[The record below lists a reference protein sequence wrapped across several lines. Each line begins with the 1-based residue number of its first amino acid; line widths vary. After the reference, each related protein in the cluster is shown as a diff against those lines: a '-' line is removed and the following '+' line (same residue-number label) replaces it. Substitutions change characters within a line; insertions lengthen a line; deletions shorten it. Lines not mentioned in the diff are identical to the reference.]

1 MSFSHKTA
9 VQLCAKLAVMKKKI
23 VQIAAVIMII
33 AVLAVIY
40 IVKQNNVS
48 EALSEPVVN
57 VNINTDPAGST
68 EAVTEDVP
76 VSAESS
82 GTAGIA
88 AADESTPESV
98 QETAVQAEPLFVTE
112 IDEEALRS
120 SGIPVMIQFFST
132 TCIPCMSMMDDLR
145 TFYAENYGRVKVIAL
160 NVSEYPEAA
169 MMYPV
174 SVVPTQLFFTSQGEN
189 YIPSDRIRASVGNF
203 AAYTYKDTGEIAY
216 VVHQGIL
223 TQSQMKRITDDAGA
237 M

>member
-9 VQLCAKLAVMKKKI
+9 ARLYAKLTAMKKRI
-23 VQIAAVIMII
+23 VQIAAVIVII

-57 VNINTDPAGST
+57 LDISEGSADSMET
-68 EAVTEDVP
+68 VAEAVP
-76 VSAESS
+76 VSAGAPVSD
-82 GTAGIA
+82 IA
-88 AADESTPESV
+88 AADESASDGVHDTV
-98 QETAVQAEPLFVTE
+98 AQAEPLFVTE
-112 IDEEALRS
+112 IDEDALRS
-120 SGIPVMIQFFST
+120 SGLPVMIQFFST

-145 TFYAENYGRVKVIAL
+145 AFYAENYGRVKVIAL
-160 NVSEYPEAA
+160 NVNEYPEAA

-174 SVVPTQLFFTSQGEN
+174 SVVPTQLFFTADGEN

-203 AAYTYKDTGEIAY
+203 AAYTYRDTGEIAY

-223 TQSQMKRITDDAGA
+223 TQSQMKRITDEAGA

>member
-1 MSFSHKTA
+1 MR
-9 VQLCAKLAVMKKKI
+9 LCVKLAVMKKRI
-23 VQIAAVIMII
+23 VQIASVIII
-33 AVLAVIY
+33 IVVLAVIY

-48 EALSEPVVN
+48 EALSEPVLN
-57 VNINTDPAGST
+57 MNINTDSAGST
-68 EAVTEDVP
+68 EAAAESVS

-88 AADESTPESV
+88 AADESTLESV

-112 IDEEALRS
+112 IDEEFLRS

-160 NVSEYPEAA
+160 NVNEYPEAA

-174 SVVPTQLFFTSQGEN
+174 SVVPTQLFFTAQGEN

-203 AAYTYKDTGEIAY
+203 AAYTYKNTGEIAY

-223 TQSQMKRITDDAGA
+223 TQSQMKRITDEAGV

>member
-9 VQLCAKLAVMKKKI
+9 ARLYAKLTVMKKRI
-23 VQIAAVIMII
+23 VQIAAVIVII

-57 VNINTDPAGST
+57 LDISEGSAGSIET
-68 EAVTEDVP
+68 VAEAVP
-76 VSAESS
+76 VSADASVS
-82 GTAGIA
+82 DIA
-88 AADESTPESV
+88 AADDESSSEGL
-98 QETAVQAEPLFVTE
+98 QDTAAQAEPLFVTE

-120 SGIPVMIQFFST
+120 SGLPVMIQFFST

-145 TFYAENYGRVKVIAL
+145 AFYAENYGRVKVIAL
-160 NVSEYPEAA
+160 NVNEYPEAA

-174 SVVPTQLFFTSQGEN
+174 SVVPTQLFFTADGEN

-203 AAYTYKDTGEIAY
+203 AAYTYRDTGEIAY

-223 TQSQMKRITDDAGA
+223 TQSQMKRITDEAGA

>member
-1 MSFSHKTA
+1 M
-9 VQLCAKLAVMKKKI
+9 QLCAKLAVMKKKI
-23 VQIAAVIMII
+23 VQIATVIMII

-57 VNINTDPAGST
+57 LGISESSAGST
-68 EAVTEDVP
+68 EAAVESVS
-76 VSAESS
+76 VSADSS

-132 TCIPCMSMMDDLR
+132 TCIPCMSMMEDLR

-160 NVSEYPEAA
+160 NVNEYPEAA

-174 SVVPTQLFFTSQGEN
+174 SVVPTQLFFTAQGEN

>member
-1 MSFSHKTA
+1 
-9 VQLCAKLAVMKKKI
+9 MKKRI
-23 VQIAAVIMII
+23 VQIASVIII
-33 AVLAVIY
+33 IVVLAVIY

-48 EALSEPVVN
+48 EALSEPVLN
-57 VNINTDPAGST
+57 VNINTDSAGST
-68 EAVTEDVP
+68 EAAAESVS

-88 AADESTPESV
+88 AADESTLESV
-98 QETAVQAEPLFVTE
+98 QETAVQADPLFVTE
-112 IDEEALRS
+112 IDEEFLRS

-160 NVSEYPEAA
+160 NVNEYPEAA

-174 SVVPTQLFFTSQGEN
+174 SVVPTQLFFTAQGEN

-203 AAYTYKDTGEIAY
+203 AAYTYKNTGEIAY

-223 TQSQMKRITDDAGA
+223 TQSQMKRITDEAGV

>member
-1 MSFSHKTA
+1 MR
-9 VQLCAKLAVMKKKI
+9 LCVKLAVMKKRI
-23 VQIAAVIMII
+23 VQIASVIII
-33 AVLAVIY
+33 IVVLAVIY

-48 EALSEPVVN
+48 EALSEPVLN
-57 VNINTDPAGST
+57 MNINTDSAGST
-68 EAVTEDVP
+68 EAAAESVS

-88 AADESTPESV
+88 AADESTLESV
-98 QETAVQAEPLFVTE
+98 QETAVQADPLFVTE
-112 IDEEALRS
+112 IDEESLRS

-160 NVSEYPEAA
+160 NVNEYPEAA

-174 SVVPTQLFFTSQGEN
+174 SVVPTQLFFTAQGEN

-203 AAYTYKDTGEIAY
+203 AAYTYKNTGEIAY

-223 TQSQMKRITDDAGA
+223 TQSQMKRITDEAGV

>member
-9 VQLCAKLAVMKKKI
+9 VRLYAKLTVMKKRI
-23 VQIAAVIMII
+23 VQIAAVMVII

-57 VNINTDPAGST
+57 LDISEGSAGSIET
-68 EAVTEDVP
+68 VAEAVP
-76 VSAESS
+76 VSANASVS
-82 GTAGIA
+82 DIA
-88 AADESTPESV
+88 AADESASDGV
-98 QETAVQAEPLFVTE
+98 HDTAAQAEPLFVTE
-112 IDEEALRS
+112 IDEDALRS
-120 SGIPVMIQFFST
+120 SGLPVMIQFFST

-145 TFYAENYGRVKVIAL
+145 AFYAENYGRVKVIAL
-160 NVSEYPEAA
+160 NVNEYPEAA

-174 SVVPTQLFFTSQGEN
+174 SVVPTQLFFTADGEN

-203 AAYTYKDTGEIAY
+203 AAYTYRDTGEIAY

-223 TQSQMKRITDDAGA
+223 TQSQMKRITDEAGA

>member
-1 MSFSHKTA
+1 
-9 VQLCAKLAVMKKKI
+9 MKKRI
-23 VQIAAVIMII
+23 VQIASVIII
-33 AVLAVIY
+33 IVVLAVIY

-48 EALSEPVVN
+48 EALSEPVLN
-57 VNINTDPAGST
+57 MNINTDSAGST
-68 EAVTEDVP
+68 EAAAESVS

-88 AADESTPESV
+88 AADESTLESV
-98 QETAVQAEPLFVTE
+98 QETAVQADPLFVTE
-112 IDEEALRS
+112 IDEESLRS

-160 NVSEYPEAA
+160 NVNEYPEAA

-174 SVVPTQLFFTSQGEN
+174 SVVPTQLFFTAQGEN

-203 AAYTYKDTGEIAY
+203 AAYTYKNTGEIAY

-223 TQSQMKRITDDAGA
+223 TQSQMKRITDEAGV

>member
-9 VQLCAKLAVMKKKI
+9 ARLYAKLTVMKKRI
-23 VQIAAVIMII
+23 VQIAAVIVII

-57 VNINTDPAGST
+57 LDISEGSAGSI
-68 EAVTEDVP
+68 EAVADAVP
-76 VSAESS
+76 VSANTSVS
-82 GTAGIA
+82 DIA
-88 AADESTPESV
+88 AADDESASEGV
-98 QETAVQAEPLFVTE
+98 QDTAAQAEPLFVTE
-112 IDEEALRS
+112 IDEDALRS
-120 SGIPVMIQFFST
+120 SGLPVMIQFFST

-145 TFYAENYGRVKVIAL
+145 AFYAENYGRVKVIAL
-160 NVSEYPEAA
+160 NVNEYPEAA

-174 SVVPTQLFFTSQGEN
+174 SVVPTQLFFTADGEN

-203 AAYTYKDTGEIAY
+203 AAYTYRDTGEIAY

-223 TQSQMKRITDDAGA
+223 TQSQMKRITDEAGA

>member
-1 MSFSHKTA
+1 
-9 VQLCAKLAVMKKKI
+9 MKKRI
-23 VQIAAVIMII
+23 VQIVAVMVII

-57 VNINTDPAGST
+57 LDISEGSAGSIET
-68 EAVTEDVP
+68 VAEAVP
-76 VSAESS
+76 VSANASVS
-82 GTAGIA
+82 DIA
-88 AADESTPESV
+88 AADESASDGV
-98 QETAVQAEPLFVTE
+98 HDTAAQAELLFVTE
-112 IDEEALRS
+112 IDEDALRS
-120 SGIPVMIQFFST
+120 SGLPVMIQFFST

-145 TFYAENYGRVKVIAL
+145 AFYAENYGRVKVIAL
-160 NVSEYPEAA
+160 NVNEYPEAA

-174 SVVPTQLFFTSQGEN
+174 SVVPTQLFFTADGEN

-203 AAYTYKDTGEIAY
+203 AAYTYRDTGEIAY

-223 TQSQMKRITDDAGA
+223 TQSQMKRITDEAGA

>member
-9 VQLCAKLAVMKKKI
+9 ARLYAKLTAMKKRI
-23 VQIAAVIMII
+23 VQIVAVMVII

-57 VNINTDPAGST
+57 LDISEGSADSMET
-68 EAVTEDVP
+68 VAEAEP
-76 VSAESS
+76 VSAGDPVSD
-82 GTAGIA
+82 IA
-88 AADESTPESV
+88 AADESASDGVPD
-98 QETAVQAEPLFVTE
+98 TAAQAEPLFVTE

-120 SGIPVMIQFFST
+120 SGLPVMIQFFST

-145 TFYAENYGRVKVIAL
+145 AFYAENYGRVKVIAL
-160 NVSEYPEAA
+160 NVNEYPEAA

-174 SVVPTQLFFTSQGEN
+174 SVVPTQLFFTADGEN

-203 AAYTYKDTGEIAY
+203 AAYTYRDTGEIAY

-223 TQSQMKRITDDAGA
+223 TQSQMKRITDEAGA

>member
-23 VQIAAVIMII
+23 VQIATVIMII

-57 VNINTDPAGST
+57 LGISESSAGST
-68 EAVTEDVP
+68 EAAVESVS
-76 VSAESS
+76 VSADSS

-160 NVSEYPEAA
+160 NVNEYPEAA

-174 SVVPTQLFFTSQGEN
+174 SVVPTQLFFTAQGEN

>member
-1 MSFSHKTA
+1 MR
-9 VQLCAKLAVMKKKI
+9 LCVKLAVMKKRI
-23 VQIAAVIMII
+23 VQIASVIII
-33 AVLAVIY
+33 IVVLAVIY

-48 EALSEPVVN
+48 EALSEPVLN
-57 VNINTDPAGST
+57 VNINTDSAGST
-68 EAVTEDVP
+68 EAAAESVS

-88 AADESTPESV
+88 AADESTLESV
-98 QETAVQAEPLFVTE
+98 QETAVQADPLFVTE
-112 IDEEALRS
+112 IDEEFLRS

-160 NVSEYPEAA
+160 NVNEYPEAA

-174 SVVPTQLFFTSQGEN
+174 SVVPTQLFFTAQGEN

-203 AAYTYKDTGEIAY
+203 AAYTYKNTGEIAY

-223 TQSQMKRITDDAGA
+223 TQSQMKRITDEAGV

>member
-9 VQLCAKLAVMKKKI
+9 ARIYAKLTAMKKRI
-23 VQIAAVIMII
+23 VQIAAVMVII

-57 VNINTDPAGST
+57 LDISEGSAGSIET
-68 EAVTEDVP
+68 VAEAVP
-76 VSAESS
+76 VSANASVS
-82 GTAGIA
+82 DIA
-88 AADESTPESV
+88 AADESASDGV
-98 QETAVQAEPLFVTE
+98 HDTAAQAEPLFVTE
-112 IDEEALRS
+112 IDEDALRS
-120 SGIPVMIQFFST
+120 SGLPVMIQFFST

-145 TFYAENYGRVKVIAL
+145 AFYAENYGRVKVIAL
-160 NVSEYPEAA
+160 NVNEYPEAA

-174 SVVPTQLFFTSQGEN
+174 SVVPTQLFFTADGEN

-203 AAYTYKDTGEIAY
+203 AAYTYRDTGEIAY

-223 TQSQMKRITDDAGA
+223 TQSQMKRITDEAGA

>member
-9 VQLCAKLAVMKKKI
+9 VRLYAKLTVMKKRI
-23 VQIAAVIMII
+23 VQIAAIMVII

-57 VNINTDPAGST
+57 LDISEGSADSMET
-68 EAVTEDVP
+68 VAEAVPVFAGAP
-76 VSAESS
+76 VSD
-82 GTAGIA
+82 IA
-88 AADESTPESV
+88 AADESASDGVHDTV
-98 QETAVQAEPLFVTE
+98 AQAEPLFVTE
-112 IDEEALRS
+112 IDEDALRS
-120 SGIPVMIQFFST
+120 SGLPVMIQFFST

-145 TFYAENYGRVKVIAL
+145 AFYAENYGRVKVIAL
-160 NVSEYPEAA
+160 NVNEYPEAA

-174 SVVPTQLFFTSQGEN
+174 SVVPTQLFFTADGEN

-203 AAYTYKDTGEIAY
+203 AAYTYRDTGEIAY

-223 TQSQMKRITDDAGA
+223 TQSQMKRITDEAGA

>member
-1 MSFSHKTA
+1 
-9 VQLCAKLAVMKKKI
+9 MKKRI
-23 VQIAAVIMII
+23 VQIASVIII
-33 AVLAVIY
+33 IVVLAVIY

-48 EALSEPVVN
+48 EALSEPVLN
-57 VNINTDPAGST
+57 MNINTDSAGST
-68 EAVTEDVP
+68 EAAAESVS

-88 AADESTPESV
+88 AADESTLESV

-112 IDEEALRS
+112 IDEEFLRS

-160 NVSEYPEAA
+160 NVNEYPEAA

-174 SVVPTQLFFTSQGEN
+174 SVVPTQLFFTAQGEN

-203 AAYTYKDTGEIAY
+203 AAYTYKNTGEIAY

-223 TQSQMKRITDDAGA
+223 TQSQMKRITDEAGV

>member
-1 MSFSHKTA
+1 
-9 VQLCAKLAVMKKKI
+9 MKKRI
-23 VQIAAVIMII
+23 VQIAAVIVLI

-48 EALSEPVVN
+48 DALSEPVVN
-57 VNINTDPAGST
+57 LDISEGSAGSIET
-68 EAVTEDVP
+68 VAEAVP
-76 VSAESS
+76 VSANASVS
-82 GTAGIA
+82 DIA
-88 AADESTPESV
+88 AADESASDGV
-98 QETAVQAEPLFVTE
+98 HDTAAQAEPLFVTE
-112 IDEEALRS
+112 IDEDALRS
-120 SGIPVMIQFFST
+120 SGLPVMIQFFST

-145 TFYAENYGRVKVIAL
+145 AFYAENYGRVKVIAL
-160 NVSEYPEAA
+160 NVNEYPEAA

-174 SVVPTQLFFTSQGEN
+174 SVVPTQLFFTADGEN

>member
-1 MSFSHKTA
+1 
-9 VQLCAKLAVMKKKI
+9 MKKRI
-23 VQIAAVIMII
+23 VQIAAVMVII

-57 VNINTDPAGST
+57 LDISEGSAGSIET
-68 EAVTEDVP
+68 VAEAVP
-76 VSAESS
+76 VSANASVS
-82 GTAGIA
+82 DIA
-88 AADESTPESV
+88 AADESASDGV
-98 QETAVQAEPLFVTE
+98 HDTAAQAEPLFVTE
-112 IDEEALRS
+112 IDEDALRS
-120 SGIPVMIQFFST
+120 SGLPVMIQFFST

-145 TFYAENYGRVKVIAL
+145 AFYAENYGRVKVIAL
-160 NVSEYPEAA
+160 NVNEYPEAA

-174 SVVPTQLFFTSQGEN
+174 SVVPTQLFFTADGEN

-203 AAYTYKDTGEIAY
+203 AAYTYRDTGEIAY

-223 TQSQMKRITDDAGA
+223 TQSQMKRITDEAGA

>member
-1 MSFSHKTA
+1 MR
-9 VQLCAKLAVMKKKI
+9 LCVKLAVMKKRI
-23 VQIAAVIMII
+23 VQIASVIII
-33 AVLAVIY
+33 IVVLAVIY

-48 EALSEPVVN
+48 EALSEPVLN
-57 VNINTDPAGST
+57 MNINTDSAGST
-68 EAVTEDVP
+68 EAAAESVS

-88 AADESTPESV
+88 AADESTLESV

-112 IDEEALRS
+112 IDEESLRS

-160 NVSEYPEAA
+160 NVNEYPEAA

-174 SVVPTQLFFTSQGEN
+174 SVVPTQLFFTAQGEN

-203 AAYTYKDTGEIAY
+203 AAYTYKNTGEIAY

-223 TQSQMKRITDDAGA
+223 TQSQMKRITDEAGV

>member
-1 MSFSHKTA
+1 
-9 VQLCAKLAVMKKKI
+9 MKKRI
-23 VQIAAVIMII
+23 VQIASVIII
-33 AVLAVIY
+33 IVVLAVIY

-48 EALSEPVVN
+48 EALSEPVLN
-57 VNINTDPAGST
+57 VNINTDSAGST
-68 EAVTEDVP
+68 EAAAESVS

-88 AADESTPESV
+88 AADESTLESV
-98 QETAVQAEPLFVTE
+98 QETAVQADPLFVTE
-112 IDEEALRS
+112 IDEESLRS

-160 NVSEYPEAA
+160 NVNEYPEAA

-174 SVVPTQLFFTSQGEN
+174 SVVPTQLFFTAQGEN

-203 AAYTYKDTGEIAY
+203 AAYTYKNTGEIAY

-223 TQSQMKRITDDAGA
+223 TQSQMKRITDEAGV

>member
-9 VQLCAKLAVMKKKI
+9 ARLYAKLTVMKKRI
-23 VQIAAVIMII
+23 VQIAAVIVII

-57 VNINTDPAGST
+57 LDISEGSAGSI
-68 EAVTEDVP
+68 EAVADAVP
-76 VSAESS
+76 VSANTSVS
-82 GTAGIA
+82 DIA
-88 AADESTPESV
+88 AADDESASEGL
-98 QETAVQAEPLFVTE
+98 QDTAAQAEPLFVTE
-112 IDEEALRS
+112 IDEDALRS
-120 SGIPVMIQFFST
+120 SGLPVMIQFFST

-145 TFYAENYGRVKVIAL
+145 AFYAENYGRVKVIAL
-160 NVSEYPEAA
+160 NVNEYPEAA

-174 SVVPTQLFFTSQGEN
+174 SVVPTQLFFTADGEN

-203 AAYTYKDTGEIAY
+203 AAYTYRDTGEIAY

-223 TQSQMKRITDDAGA
+223 TQSQMKRITDEAGA

>member
-1 MSFSHKTA
+1 MR
-9 VQLCAKLAVMKKKI
+9 LCVKLAVMKKRI
-23 VQIAAVIMII
+23 VQIASVIII
-33 AVLAVIY
+33 IVVLAVIY

-48 EALSEPVVN
+48 EALSEPVLN
-57 VNINTDPAGST
+57 VNINTDSAGST
-68 EAVTEDVP
+68 EAAAESVS

-88 AADESTPESV
+88 AADESTLESV

-112 IDEEALRS
+112 IDEESLRS

-160 NVSEYPEAA
+160 NVNEYPEAA

-174 SVVPTQLFFTSQGEN
+174 SVVPTQLFFTAQGEN

-203 AAYTYKDTGEIAY
+203 AAYTYKNTGEIAY

-223 TQSQMKRITDDAGA
+223 TQSQMKRITDEAGV

>member
-1 MSFSHKTA
+1 MR
-9 VQLCAKLAVMKKKI
+9 LCVKLAVMKKRI
-23 VQIAAVIMII
+23 VQIASVIII
-33 AVLAVIY
+33 IVVLAVIY

-48 EALSEPVVN
+48 EALSEPVLN
-57 VNINTDPAGST
+57 VNINTDSAGST
-68 EAVTEDVP
+68 EAAAESVS

-88 AADESTPESV
+88 AADESTLESV
-98 QETAVQAEPLFVTE
+98 QETAVQADPLFVTE
-112 IDEEALRS
+112 IDEESLRS

-160 NVSEYPEAA
+160 NVNEYPEAA

-174 SVVPTQLFFTSQGEN
+174 SVVPTQLFFTAQGEN

-203 AAYTYKDTGEIAY
+203 AAYTYKNTGEIAY

-223 TQSQMKRITDDAGA
+223 TQSQMKRITDEAGV

>member
-1 MSFSHKTA
+1 
-9 VQLCAKLAVMKKKI
+9 MKKRI
-23 VQIAAVIMII
+23 VQIAAVIVII

-57 VNINTDPAGST
+57 L
-68 EAVTEDVP
+68 AVSD
-76 VSAESS
+76 
-82 GTAGIA
+82 IA
-88 AADESTPESV
+88 AADESASEGV
-98 QETAVQAEPLFVTE
+98 QDTAAQAEPLFVTE

-120 SGIPVMIQFFST
+120 SGLPVMIQFFST

-145 TFYAENYGRVKVIAL
+145 AFYAENYGRVKVIAL
-160 NVSEYPEAA
+160 NVNEYPEAA

-174 SVVPTQLFFTSQGEN
+174 SVVPTQLFFTADGEN

-203 AAYTYKDTGEIAY
+203 AAYTYRDTGEIAY

-223 TQSQMKRITDDAGA
+223 TQSQMKRITDEAGA

>member
-1 MSFSHKTA
+1 
-9 VQLCAKLAVMKKKI
+9 MKKRI
-23 VQIAAVIMII
+23 VQIAAVMVII

-57 VNINTDPAGST
+57 LDISEGSAGSI
-68 EAVTEDVP
+68 EAVADAVP
-76 VSAESS
+76 VSANTSVS
-82 GTAGIA
+82 DIA
-88 AADESTPESV
+88 AADESASDGV
-98 QETAVQAEPLFVTE
+98 HDTAAQAEPLFVTE
-112 IDEEALRS
+112 IDEDALRS
-120 SGIPVMIQFFST
+120 SGLPVMIQFFST

-145 TFYAENYGRVKVIAL
+145 AFYAENYGRVKVIAL
-160 NVSEYPEAA
+160 NVNEYPEAA

-174 SVVPTQLFFTSQGEN
+174 SVVPTQLFFTADGEN

-203 AAYTYKDTGEIAY
+203 AAYTYRDTGEIAY

-223 TQSQMKRITDDAGA
+223 TQSQMKRITDEAGA

>member
-1 MSFSHKTA
+1 
-9 VQLCAKLAVMKKKI
+9 MKKRI
-23 VQIAAVIMII
+23 VQIVAVMVII

-57 VNINTDPAGST
+57 LDISEGSADSMETVAG
-68 EAVTEDVP
+68 AVP
-76 VSAESS
+76 VSAGAPVSDI
-82 GTAGIA
+82 T
-88 AADESTPESV
+88 AADGV
-98 QETAVQAEPLFVTE
+98 HDTAAQAEPLFVTE
-112 IDEEALRS
+112 IDEDALRS
-120 SGIPVMIQFFST
+120 SGLPVMIQFFST

-145 TFYAENYGRVKVIAL
+145 AFYAENYGRVKVIAL
-160 NVSEYPEAA
+160 NVNEYPEAA

-174 SVVPTQLFFTSQGEN
+174 SVVPTQLFFTADGEN

-203 AAYTYKDTGEIAY
+203 AAYTYRDTGEIAY

-223 TQSQMKRITDDAGA
+223 TQSQMKRITDEAGA

>member
-1 MSFSHKTA
+1 
-9 VQLCAKLAVMKKKI
+9 MKKRI
-23 VQIAAVIMII
+23 VQIASVIII
-33 AVLAVIY
+33 IVVLAVIY

-48 EALSEPVVN
+48 EALSEPVLN
-57 VNINTDPAGST
+57 VNINTDSAGST
-68 EAVTEDVP
+68 EAAAESVS

-88 AADESTPESV
+88 AADESTLESV

-112 IDEEALRS
+112 IDEESLRS

-160 NVSEYPEAA
+160 NVNEYPEAA

-174 SVVPTQLFFTSQGEN
+174 SVVPTQLFFTAQGEN

-203 AAYTYKDTGEIAY
+203 AAYTYKNTGEIAY

-223 TQSQMKRITDDAGA
+223 TQSQMKRITDEAGV

>member
-9 VQLCAKLAVMKKKI
+9 ARLYAKLTAMKKRI
-23 VQIAAVIMII
+23 VQIVAVMVII

-57 VNINTDPAGST
+57 LDISEGSADSMETVAG
-68 EAVTEDVP
+68 AVP
-76 VSAESS
+76 VSD
-82 GTAGIA
+82 GTSVSDIA
-88 AADESTPESV
+88 AADESASDGV
-98 QETAVQAEPLFVTE
+98 HDTAAQAEPLFVTE
-112 IDEEALRS
+112 IDEDALRS
-120 SGIPVMIQFFST
+120 SGLPVMIQFFST

-145 TFYAENYGRVKVIAL
+145 AFYAENYGRVKVIAL
-160 NVSEYPEAA
+160 NVNEYPEAA

-174 SVVPTQLFFTSQGEN
+174 SVVPTQLFFTADGEN

-203 AAYTYKDTGEIAY
+203 AAYTYRDTGEIAY

-223 TQSQMKRITDDAGA
+223 TQSQMKRITDEAGA